1 MYRVLYSNL
10 ETEASPM
17 SPPQDTF
24 LGRNRMVFSI
34 HDNPLIPVP
43 ISIRKHQAGICYRG
57 MKSLRYVWLTGTSKD
72 L

>member
-17 SPPQDTF
+17 SPPQYTF
-24 LGRNRMVFSI
+24 LGRNWMVFST

-43 ISIRKHQAGICYRG
+43 ISIGKHQAGTCYRG
-57 MKSLRYVWLTGTSKD
+57 MKSLRYAWLTGTSKD